1 MGKSQS
7 PTFCQLI
14 VAEQAIQHDIATG
27 MYQLYKNKYI
37 DVEIMTK
44 GELPRSFRNF
54 WQVSSSSAQ

>member
-54 WQVSSSSAQ
+54 